1 MSESDAWFIFGCV
14 MFVGFFLWRI
24 AVHLSELSKTCYLI
38 ALELKYFNKKADEI
52 QAKEMEQ
59 RYET

>member
-1 MSESDAWFIFGCV
+1 